1 MENHIGNES
10 SLFLLKLVK
19 FFISF
24 DKEYLRK
31 WFSFLLILN
40 NLFNIIFTCEKLIL
54 ENTCV

>member
-24 DKEYLRK
+24 GKEYLRK
-31 WFSFLLILN
+31 CFSFLLILN

-54 ENTCV
+54 ESTCV